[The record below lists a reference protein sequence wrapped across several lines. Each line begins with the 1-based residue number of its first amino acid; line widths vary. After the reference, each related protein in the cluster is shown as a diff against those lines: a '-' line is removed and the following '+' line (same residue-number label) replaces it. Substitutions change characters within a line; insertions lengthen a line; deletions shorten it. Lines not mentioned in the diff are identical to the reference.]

1 MAMFLL
7 ELMMSLFAIFVC
19 LGLIAAC
26 GYVII
31 QSWLYIKKTF
41 NIQSRRK
48 R

>member
-7 ELMMSLFAIFVC
+7 ELMMSLLVIFIC
-19 LGLIAAC
+19 LVLIAAC

-41 NIQSRRK
+41 NIKSRRK

>member
-7 ELMMSLFAIFVC
+7 ELMMSLFVILIC

-26 GYVII
+26 GYIII
-31 QSWLYIKKTF
+31 QSWLYIKETF
-41 NIQSRRK
+41 NIQSKRK